1 MDLTAIVALLNQ
13 YSGLG
18 LGLVGVAFVTSK
30 HWLPYVAKLKLP
42 FVANN
47 DEDGTDPAEDVKDVE
62 ALHRLQKRGKRNKC
76 AEYCAGLREVERNF
90 FAAKAP
96 QTPPPAEAKA

>member
-1 MDLTAIVALLNQ
+1 MNWSEIVALLNQ

-30 HWLPYVAKLKLP
+30 HWMPYVAKLKLP
-42 FVANN
+42 FVTNN
-47 DEDGTDPAEDVKDVE
+47 DDGTDPAEDVKDVE

-90 FAAKAP
+90 FATKAP
-96 QTPPPAEAKA
+96 VTPPPVEAKV